1 MKRYLIFLFFG
12 FHLSCFA
19 STDFS
24 ASDTSAVN
32 HLNKVAA
39 SYFKSNPDS
48 TFYYAKQSI
57 ALARKVH
64 YPKGLADGL
73 VQTAHVNYFKGKS
86 SDAISN
92 FNEAVLIYK
101 QLKDQRGL
109 SACYV
114 LYGRMYTLLADYK
127 KALSYLN
134 KALSIDRQT
143 GYEYALTDCYK
154 NIGIVY
160 FSEGKL
166 SKALD
171 FYYKALF
178 IAVKNHYTILSAEL
192 YNNIGVILQNME
204 VYPNALEYYKK
215 SIAIFEGTNNL
226 QALGTLNQN
235 IGEILLAQAN
245 YDRAITYLDKANR
258 ITKKQND
265 QDGLS
270 SVYTDL
276 GLCYANKNQYK
287 KAISYLDTSLR
298 IGIKYKI
305 VYNQAYA
312 QIGFATVYNMQKD
325 YKKAYPYA
333 VRGQQLA
340 IKLGNLSVR
349 ANAAF
354 QLNKTLVGLGRVA
367 EAYQSLNE
375 YIDLKKG
382 LKDNESIQKL
392 TSYNFELSFA
402 VKQRLLEQQQH
413 EKDLLY
419 KQNSRAQRLTNLIF
433 LVIIM
438 AMIVTTGIYYRE
450 KRKQQKINAM
460 LENKNTEVL
469 QQKTDLD
476 EQASKLNNLNTLKD
490 RLIAILAHDLRA
502 PLSTLRGLFDLLQDD
517 SISHQELLDMIPGVL
532 KKLEYTSDFLDT
544 LLFWINSQ
552 MENFDRAVKSFS
564 ISEIVASET
573 QHYYEQASLK
583 GISLIENVPDNL
595 IALADPNSVR
605 IVVRNLITN
614 AIKFSGENDIIEIS
628 AKQEDN
634 NVLISI
640 KDTGTGMTP
649 EQSKKLFKSKVDSE
663 IGTHNESGT
672 GMGLLFC
679 KDLVEKC
686 NGKIWVISKQGIGT
700 EFSFT
705 VPASTTS

>member
-1 MKRYLIFLFFG
+1 M
-12 FHLSCFA
+12 S
-19 STDFS
+19 
-24 ASDTSAVN
+24 
-32 HLNKVAA
+32 
-39 SYFKSNPDS
+39 
-48 TFYYAKQSI
+48 
-57 ALARKVH
+57 
-64 YPKGLADGL
+64 
-73 VQTAHVNYFKGKS
+73 
-86 SDAISN
+86 
-92 FNEAVLIYK
+92 
-101 QLKDQRGL
+101 
-109 SACYV
+109 
-114 LYGRMYTLLADYK
+114 
-127 KALSYLN
+127 ALSPIW
-134 KALSIDRQT
+134 K
-143 GYEYALTDCYK
+143 
-154 NIGIVY
+154 
-160 FSEGKL
+160 
-166 SKALD
+166 
-171 FYYKALF
+171 
-178 IAVKNHYTILSAEL
+178 
-192 YNNIGVILQNME
+192 
-204 VYPNALEYYKK
+204 
-215 SIAIFEGTNNL
+215 
-226 QALGTLNQN
+226 
-235 IGEILLAQAN
+235 
-245 YDRAITYLDKANR
+245 KANR

-276 GLCYANKNQYK
+276 GLCYANKNQFK
-287 KAISYLDTSLR
+287 KAISYLDTSLY
-298 IGIKYKI
+298 IGVKYKI

-333 VRGQQLA
+333 IRGQQLA
-340 IKLGNLSVR
+340 DKLGNLSVR
-349 ANAAF
+349 SNAAF

-433 LVIIM
+433 LVIIIE
-438 AMIVTTGIYYRE
+438 MIVTTGIYYRE

-476 EQASKLNNLNTLKD
+476 EQANKLNNLNTLKD

-595 IALADPNSVR
+595 VALADPNSVR

-686 NGKIWVISKQGIGT
+686 NGKIWVISKQGVGT

-705 VPASTTS
+705 VPASITS